1 MKKIAI
7 DFYSNYDKEIE
18 EFTNDLS
25 LLFLGN
31 EDISLFTENIFTH
44 DGLNYH
50 GGGCEIKLMHY
61 HIIIYYANDDK
72 LLNSEKVPY
81 KYTGGIHFKHIV
93 SKEIAKGIFDYI
105 TELLKLKNIILE
117 EVTYREYEP
126 IQKIRK
132 KE

>member
-1 MKKIAI
+1 MKKISI

-18 EFTNDLS
+18 EFTSDLS

-31 EDISLFTENIFTH
+31 EDISLFTENIITH
-44 DGLNYH
+44 DGLNFH
-50 GGGCEIKLMHY
+50 SGGCEIMLMNFE
-61 HIIIYYANDDK
+61 IIVYYANDDL
-72 LLNSEKVPY
+72 LLNSERVSY

-126 IQKIRK
+126 IRKIQK